1 MVYNE
6 GYAKY
11 LHDIVSRQRKTK
23 FEQSDQL
30 SLGRLIDE
38 LEKIKADENPHVV
51 FDFGDLIPVRFD
63 SWRGAYDELCL
74 NYASFD
80 EKEPLRLSEFISM
93 CKLAVDKVFH
103 GYKGGVFRMGL
114 ETPVWVAN
122 LGNSGNTAL
131 VGVLFNGYQV
141 VLLTAYREY

>member
-11 LHDIVSRQRKTK
+11 LRDIVSRQRKTK

-30 SLGRLIDE
+30 SLGRLINE

-51 FDFGDLIPVRFD
+51 FDFGDLIPVRLD

-74 NYASFD
+74 NYASID
-80 EKEPLRLSEFISM
+80 EKEPLRLSEFISL
-93 CKLAVDKVFH
+93 CKLAVGKIFH
-103 GYKGGVFRMGL
+103 GWKGGVYSMDRD
-114 ETPVWVAN
+114 TPVWVAN
-122 LGNSGNTAL
+122 PGNSGNTAL
-131 VGVLFNGYQV
+131 IGVLFNSYQV
-141 VLLTAYREY
+141 VLLTGYREY